1 MDVMLERILS
11 LIPKKPDGKFV
22 HGSKKDFADSLELPS
37 NIVAE
42 WVSGRN
48 KSYPNYLY
56 EIASKY
62 GVSVEWLQGKTDEKS
77 PQPLSVD
84 LGHGEIKKLALDES
98 ELNSEIL
105 TLMERLNPKEL
116 DLVSA
121 YIQGLLAAREGQSS
135 PDK

>member
-1 MDVMLERILS
+1 MDIMLERILS

-56 EIASKY
+56 EIAAKY
-62 GVSVEWLQGKTDEKS
+62 DVSVEWLQGKTDEKS

-84 LGHGEIKKLALDES
+84 LGHGEIKTAPDDGSGMSPKHQELLKLFDACSNEEQNAFLEMMRLMS
-98 ELNSEIL
+98 EKKGE
-105 TLMERLNPKEL
+105 
-116 DLVSA
+116 
-121 YIQGLLAAREGQSS
+121 
-135 PDK
+135 

>member
-1 MDVMLERILS
+1 MDVIDRINERLAIL
-11 LIPKKPDGKFV
+11 GKN
-22 HGSKKDFADSLELPS
+22 GAEMSRELGLSNSIYSQWNTRKTKPS
-37 NIVAE
+37 NKTINLLASYLQTTPE
-42 WVSGRN
+42 YLLSG
-48 KSYPNYLY
+48 
-56 EIASKY
+56 I
-62 GVSVEWLQGKTDEKS
+62 EKS

-105 TLMERLNPKEL
+105 TLMERLNPQEL

>member
-56 EIASKY
+56 EIAAKY
-62 GVSVEWLQGKTDEKS
+62 DVSVEWLQGKTDEKS
-77 PQPLSVD
+77 PPPLSID
-84 LGHGEIKKLALDES
+84 LGDGEIKTAPTDGSGMSHKHQELLKLFDACSNEEQNAFLEMVRLMS
-98 ELNSEIL
+98 EKKGE
-105 TLMERLNPKEL
+105 
-116 DLVSA
+116 
-121 YIQGLLAAREGQSS
+121 
-135 PDK
+135 